1 MKSLFFCRGSRWLPW
16 DANSVPY
23 RITIVAMLTL
33 FGAALI
39 NAQVVIGSKKF
50 TESYVL
56 GEIAK
61 RTLSDDGIPTE
72 HRQGMGGT
80 IILWEALRSGQIDL
94 YSEYTGTITQEIL
107 KRRDQLTFEQ
117 IASELGKAGVGMTEP
132 LGFNN
137 TYALVMVRSR
147 AQKLGLRTVSDLRNH
162 PELKFGL
169 THEFLDRQDGW
180 RPLAQHYQLNP
191 KSVIGIDH
199 ALGYAALASGST
211 DVKDAY
217 STDAKISEYDLVV
230 LEDDQKF
237 FPQYKAVFLFR
248 LALAQPAISAL
259 RKLEGTIDEAK
270 MIRLNAE
277 AERTKNYTLAASLY
291 FESDT
296 TSTRLRQG
304 YGAASNAF
312 GETFPHKL
320 TRWTA
325 RHLELAGF
333 SLLLSVLIGIPLGI
347 FASRGGAIGHVILGF
362 ASVVQ
367 TIPSLALLALL
378 VPLPF
383 FGISVRTAITAL
395 FLYGLLPIVRNTA
408 TGLQDIPRA
417 LRESAV
423 ALGLS
428 PAARLWQIH
437 LPMASRSILAGIKTS
452 AVINIGTATLAALI
466 GAGGLGEPI
475 LSGLNLND
483 HATILQGAI
492 PAAVLALLVQSLFDL
507 LDRVLIPKGLRL

>member
-1 MKSLFFCRGSRWLPW
+1 MRRIRKTGKQETFIRIVLFICVPAFLIFFSGSLR
-16 DANSVPY
+16 
-23 RITIVAMLTL
+23 
-33 FGAALI
+33 AAP
-39 NAQVVIGSKKF
+39 VVIGSKKF

-61 RTLSDDGIPTE
+61 RSLIEAGISAE

-80 IILWEALRSGQIDL
+80 IILWEALRSGQIDV
-94 YSEYTGTITQEIL
+94 YPEYTGTITQEIL
-107 KRRDQLTFEQ
+107 KRSDELTFEQ
-117 IASELGKAGVGMTEP
+117 IANELGKAGIGMTEP

-137 TYALVMVRSR
+137 TYALVMRRVRASE
-147 AQKLGLRTVSDLRNH
+147 LGIRTITDLQNH

-191 KSVIGIDH
+191 QNVIGIDH
-199 ALGYAALASGST
+199 ALGYGALGKGSV

-217 STDAKISEYDLVV
+217 STDAKISENDLVV
-230 LEDDQKF
+230 LEDDRQF

-248 LALAQPAISAL
+248 YALPTPAIEAL
-259 RKLEGTIDEAK
+259 RKLEGTIEEAK
-270 MIRLNAE
+270 MTRLNAE
-277 AERTKNYTLAASLY
+277 AERTKNYARAASLY
-291 FESDT
+291 FDSNT
-296 TSTRLRQG
+296 TSTVWTG
-304 YGAASNAF
+304 
-312 GETFPHKL
+312 GESFPHKL
-320 TRWTA
+320 ARWMT

-333 SLLLSVLIGIPLGI
+333 SLLLSVLVGIPLGI

-362 ASVVQ
+362 AGIVQ

-417 LRESAV
+417 LRESAI
-423 ALGLS
+423 ALGLTS
-428 PAARLWQIH
+428 GARLRRIY
-437 LPMASRSILAGIKTS
+437 LPIASRTILAGIKTS
-452 AVINIGTATLAALI
+452 
-466 GAGGLGEPI
+466 
-475 LSGLNLND
+475 
-483 HATILQGAI
+483 
-492 PAAVLALLVQSLFDL
+492 
-507 LDRVLIPKGLRL
+507 